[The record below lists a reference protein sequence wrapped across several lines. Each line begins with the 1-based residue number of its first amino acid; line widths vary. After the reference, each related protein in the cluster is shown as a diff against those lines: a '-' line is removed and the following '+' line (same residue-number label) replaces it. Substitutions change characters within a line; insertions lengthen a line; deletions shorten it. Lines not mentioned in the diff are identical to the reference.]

1 MKVAD
6 VMRRDPIVASR
17 ENSIQEAA
25 EIMRVQQV
33 EHLIV
38 VDTDSGQIPEGIVT
52 GSDLVIEIMAER
64 VGTEAVTVGD
74 MMATDLY
81 TAFEDQD
88 IGDALLLMREKQVH
102 HLPVV
107 NEQGLL
113 TGVLF
118 VYDLMDRLIDENT
131 GRLET

>member
-6 VMRRDPIVASR
+6 VMRHNPVVANR

-38 VDTDSGQIPEGIVT
+38 VDTETGEIPVGIVT

-64 VGTEAVTVGD
+64 VGTESVTVGD
-74 MMATDLY
+74 IMATDLY
-81 TAFEDQD
+81 TALEVQD
-88 IGDALLLMREKQVH
+88 IGEALMLMREKQVH

-107 NEQGLL
+107 DKEGQL

-118 VYDLMDRLIDENT
+118 VYDLMDRMIDENA
-131 GRLET
+131 RQN

>member
-6 VMRRDPIVASR
+6 VMRRDPIVANR

-38 VDTDSGQIPEGIVT
+38 VDTETGQVPEGIVT

-74 MMATDLY
+74 IMARDLY
-81 TAFEDQD
+81 TAYEDQD
-88 IGDALLLMREKQVH
+88 ISEALLLMREKQVH
-102 HLPVV
+102 HLPVIDG
-107 NEQGLL
+107 QGNLS
-113 TGVLF
+113 GVLF

-131 GRLET
+131 GRIET